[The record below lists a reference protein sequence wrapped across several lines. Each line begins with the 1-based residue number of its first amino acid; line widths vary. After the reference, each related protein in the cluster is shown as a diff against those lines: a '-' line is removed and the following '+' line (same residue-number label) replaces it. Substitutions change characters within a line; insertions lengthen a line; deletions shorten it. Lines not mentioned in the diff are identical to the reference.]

1 MSEIHSLPL
10 EAEVSTSNRIYIN
23 DHAWI
28 YREGGICTV
37 FYSAI
42 PIFRT
47 HEGDRMGKHLAMV
60 HLVETG
66 LAKASEVAKAFSVH
80 RTTIF
85 RSQKKIEE
93 GGIGGLVGEKRG
105 PKGGRKIKGQL
116 ERVIKRLKSQGLSNK
131 EIGRRLGLSATG
143 VRKALL
149 RAGFKPVEETQQL
162 ALQESSSLS
171 VPHVENEEGS
181 KAADVPDERA
191 PEEVIVGEHPEVSE
205 ETTDVQKTSD
215 EESPRAFEISMDVDP
230 RDRSADRVLART
242 GLLDDAVPLF
252 CEKANVSFAGFLL
265 AVPAIVS
272 SGVFEVARKIY
283 GSLGPSFYGLR
294 TTLLTLLMMAIL
306 RIKRHEGLKEKSPG
320 NLGLLLGLDRAPEV
334 KTLRRKLSRLAL
346 CGKAYEFLKV
356 LARLRVKQQGKALGY
371 LYIDGCVR
379 AYYGKRKVSKAYV
392 SQRRLAMPGV
402 TDYWVNDRNGEPLFV
417 VPSEANHGLVKALKP
432 ILGEIR
438 SLVGK
443 RRVTVIFDRGGW
455 SPRLFR
461 EILDLGFD
469 IMTYRK
475 GKTKNISKGRFK
487 EYTLP
492 VDGRTVTY
500 QLHEQS
506 VRFLKGK
513 LRLRQVTRLR
523 EENRQTQIVTSR
535 WDLSA
540 QMVAYRM
547 FERWRQEN
555 YFKYMQQEYALD
567 ALVDYNFEPVDLTTE
582 VPNPERRKVEKRLK
596 AARQELAKMERD
608 YGAEAFDNH
617 ESKRPSIKEFK
628 IANSKTGREIEKW
641 RASVKKL
648 QQKLRGLP
656 KHVTAGEAYKGEL
669 VRLSCERKLL
679 TDAIKMIAYQAE
691 TALLNLLR
699 PHYWRADEEG
709 RKLLATCFQNSGVLE
724 RKDNK
729 LIVTFDPLNSPHR
742 TKALAHLCRELN
754 ECEAKYPGTELVLE
768 YRVRDE
774 NVA

>member
-1 MSEIHSLPL
+1 MNEIHSLPL
-10 EAEVSTSNRIYIN
+10 EADLSTSNRISIN

-149 RAGFKPVEETQQL
+149 RVGFKPVEETQQL
-162 ALQESSSLS
+162 ALQERGS
-171 VPHVENEEGS
+171 PGIQPVENEEGS
-181 KAADVPDERA
+181 KAADVPDERV
-191 PEEVIVGEHPEVSE
+191 PEEVIVAEHPEVSE
-205 ETTDVQKTSD
+205 EATDVQKTSD

-283 GSLGPSFYGLR
+283 GSVGPSFYGLR

-346 CGKAYEFLKV
+346 FGKAYEFLKV

-379 AYYGKRKVSKAYV
+379 VYYGKRKVSKAYV

-417 VPSEANHGLVKALKP
+417 VPSEANHGLVKVLKP
-432 ILGEIR
+432 VLGEIR

-487 EYTLP
+487 EYTLN

-582 VPNPERRKVEKRLK
+582 VSNPERRKVEKRLK

-617 ESKRPSIKEFK
+617 ESKRPSIKGFK

-648 QQKLRGLP
+648 QQKLRDLP

-754 ECEAKYPGTELVLE
+754 ECEAKYPGTEIVLE

>member
-1 MSEIHSLPL
+1 MSEIHLLPL
-10 EAEVSTSNRIYIN
+10 EADVSTSNRIFVN

-28 YREGGICTV
+28 YKEGGICTV

-42 PIFRT
+42 PIFRF
-47 HEGDRMGKHLAMV
+47 HEGVKMGAHLAMV

-66 LAKASEVAKAFSVH
+66 LARVSEVARAFSVH

-93 GGIGGLVGEKRG
+93 GGIGSLVGEKRG
-105 PKGGRKIKGQL
+105 PKGGRKIKGEL
-116 ERVIKRLKSQGLSNK
+116 ERVLRRLKAQGLSNNA
-131 EIGRRLGLSATG
+131 IGQRLGLSATG

-149 RAGFKPVEETQQL
+149 RTGFTRKGKTRQL
-162 ALQESSSLS
+162 ALEESVSPG
-171 VPHVENEEGS
+171 VPPVESGEEC
-181 KAADVPDERA
+181 KAVDVPGEGVL
-191 PEEVIVGEHPEVSE
+191 EEVSIEEQPEVSE
-205 ETTDVQKTSD
+205 EAPESQKTS
-215 EESPRAFEISMDVDP
+215 EGERPRGVARSMDADP
-230 RDRSADRVLART
+230 RDRSMDRVLARA

-265 AVPAIVS
+265 AMPAMVS
-272 SGVFEVARKIY
+272 SGVFEVARKLY
-283 GSLGPSFYGLR
+283 GSVGPSFYGLR

-306 RIKRHEGLKEKSPG
+306 RIKRPEGLKEKSPG

-334 KTLRRKLSRLAL
+334 KTLRRKLTRLAL
-346 CGKAYEFLKV
+346 CGKAYEFLKM
-356 LARLRVKQQGKALGY
+356 LARLRARQQGEAMGY
-371 LYIDGCVR
+371 LYIDGCAR
-379 AYYGKRKVSKAYV
+379 AYYGKRTVSKAYV
-392 SQRRLAMPGV
+392 AQRRLAMPGV
-402 TDYWVNDRNGEPLFV
+402 TDYWVNDRNGEPFFV
-417 VPSEANHGLVKALKP
+417 VPSEANYGLVNVLKP
-432 ILGEIR
+432 ILGEVR
-438 SLVGK
+438 SLVGE

-455 SPRLFR
+455 SPRLFK
-461 EILDLGFD
+461 EILDREFD

-475 GKTKNISKGRFK
+475 GKTRKIAKGRFQ
-487 EYTLP
+487 EYTLT

-535 WDLSA
+535 WDLPA

-547 FERWRQEN
+547 FTRWRQEN
-555 YFKYMQQEYALD
+555 YFKYMQEEYALD
-567 ALVDYNFEPVDLTTE
+567 ALVDYTFEPVDLSTE
-582 VPNPERRKVEKRLK
+582 VPNPERRKTEKRLK
-596 AARQELAKMERD
+596 AARQELAKMERE
-608 YGAEAFDNH
+608 YGAGAFATL
-617 ESKRPSIKEFK
+617 ESKRPSIQELKS
-628 IANSKTGREIEKW
+628 ANSKTGREVEKW
-641 RASVKKL
+641 RVRVKKL
-648 QQKLRGLP
+648 QEKLRALP
-656 KHVTAGEAYKGEL
+656 KRVTAGEAYKGDL

-691 TALLNLLR
+691 TALLYLVR
-699 PHYWRADEEG
+699 PHYSRVEEEG
-709 RKLLATCFQNSGVLE
+709 RKLIVSCFHNSGVLE

-742 TKALAHLCRELN
+742 TKTLAHLCRQLN
-754 ECEAKYPGTELVLE
+754 ECETKYPGIDFVLE